1 MAMKNRQLL
10 VLVLSGVLVISTLGG
25 CSAFGQLAK
34 QTVETGKEY
43 YDQNKDS
50 EQEDPSSQEDATQGK
65 TDGTGSDGTVKLQDQ
80 AAGQQRI
87 YLNDLSTQEPL
98 RDYTPSVAAYQTA
111 PDLSNIENLGQ
122 FYAYDTDEDISG
134 KLAANNFIV
143 MDSGYSEF
151 LMCMNTTAI
160 VRYRAL

>member
-1 MAMKNRQLL
+1 M
-10 VLVLSGVLVISTLGG
+10 LVLSGVLVISTLGG

-43 YDQNKDS
+43 YDQNKDL

-65 TDGTGSDGTVKLQDQ
+65 SGGTDSEGTIKLQDQ

-87 YLNDLSTQEPL
+87 YLNNLSTQEPL

-122 FYAYDTDEDISG
+122 FYAYDTG
-134 KLAANNFIV
+134 
-143 MDSGYSEF
+143 
-151 LMCMNTTAI
+151 
-160 VRYRAL
+160 

>member
-1 MAMKNRQLL
+1 MAMKNRQLP

-43 YDQNKDS
+43 YDQNKDL

-65 TDGTGSDGTVKLQDQ
+65 SGGTDSEGTIKLQDQ

-87 YLNDLSTQEPL
+87 YLNNLSTQEPL
-98 RDYTPSVAAYQTA
+98 
-111 PDLSNIENLGQ
+111 
-122 FYAYDTDEDISG
+122 
-134 KLAANNFIV
+134 
-143 MDSGYSEF
+143 
-151 LMCMNTTAI
+151 
-160 VRYRAL
+160 